1 MQRLTLMTAGALLL
15 GFGGFVYDSAVAQT
29 PASCS
34 SREVSIYF
42 DKDTTEF
49 NKFSQQLVER
59 VGTEAKACGA
69 RQVVA
74 EVKSG
79 PDRAQAVSHAFQDLG
94 VKVIVVGNPRA
105 VPAAESVADREV
117 IVRVAGGQRIAIG

>member
-1 MQRLTLMTAGALLL
+1 MQRLTLMTVGAVLI

-29 PASCS
+29 PSACS

-59 VGTEAKACGA
+59 VATEAKACGA
-69 RQVVA
+69 KQVVA

-79 PDRAQAVSHAFQDLG
+79 PDRAEAVSHAFADLG
-94 VKVIVVGNPRA
+94 VKVILVGA
-105 VPAAESVADREV
+105 THEAPAGESVADREV
-117 IVRVAGGQRIAIG
+117 VVRVAKQRTAIG

>member
-1 MQRLTLMTAGALLL
+1 MQRLTLMTVGAMMI
-15 GFGGFVYDSAVAQT
+15 GFVGFVYDSAIAQT
-29 PASCS
+29 PTSCS

-49 NKFSQQLVER
+49 NKFSQQHVER
-59 VGTEAKACGA
+59 VATEAKACGA

-79 PDRAQAVSHAFQDLG
+79 PDRAEAVSHAFADLG
-94 VKVIVVGNPRA
+94 VKVILVGA
-105 VPAAESVADREV
+105 THEAAAGESVADREV
-117 IVRVAGGQRIAIG
+117 VVRVARQHNAVG